1 MDDQHANRLVAVTF
15 EPQDIDSPPQTPR
28 RQRSPKRDMKQR
40 HEPAPPPQAP
50 PPQELDERDT
60 WQSCCLKTD
69 RQAVIYLGQMTI
81 AFSVLAFSGA
91 MLVTAN
97 GNCEK
102 SSPYIGLISFILGK
116 LLSSVTDSTH
126 R

>member
-28 RQRSPKRDMKQR
+28 SQ
-40 HEPAPPPQAP
+40 
-50 PPQELDERDT
+50 
-60 WQSCCLKTD
+60 QSCCLKTD

>member
-1 MDDQHANRLVAVTF
+1 MDPENRLVAVTF
-15 EPQDIDSPPQTPR
+15 EPQESDSPPQTPR
-28 RQRSPKRDMKQR
+28 RQRSPKRERKHR
-40 HEPAPPPQAP
+40 REPAPPQAS
-50 PPQELDERDT
+50 PPQEPDERDT